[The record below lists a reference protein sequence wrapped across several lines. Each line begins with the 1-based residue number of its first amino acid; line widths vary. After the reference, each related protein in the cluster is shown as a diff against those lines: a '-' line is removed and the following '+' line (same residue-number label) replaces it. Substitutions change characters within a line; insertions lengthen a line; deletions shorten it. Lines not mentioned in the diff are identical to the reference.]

1 MTQSTGRLAGKS
13 AVITGAAAGIGRAT
27 AIVFAREGARLVVND
42 IKADPLRALRDE
54 LAAGGAEVR
63 AVTGDVSVDA
73 DARAMI
79 RAAVDAY
86 GRLDVLVANA
96 GIIPLGDVL
105 ESTPEDWDRVFAID
119 GRGMFL
125 T

>member
-1 MTQSTGRLAGKS
+1 M
-13 AVITGAAAGIGRAT
+13 
-27 AIVFAREGARLVVND
+27 
-42 IKADPLRALRDE
+42 RDE

-63 AVTGDVSVDA
+63 AVTGDVSVEA

-79 RAAVDAY
+79 RAAIDAY

-105 ESTPEDWDRVFAID
+105 ESTPPTGTTSSRSTAAACS
-119 GRGMFL
+119 
-125 T
+125 